1 MSKRKSRHPTPPT
14 RPGIAPRPPASAQHP
29 AAALAALTPLEI
41 ALLVLLVVA
50 GLLAN
55 LGPVGNNDIGFHLRL
70 GQEIAASGPPTV
82 DNHSFTAP
90 GVPYPDHEW
99 VAQLGLWGLFS
110 AFGVPGLAVAQGV
123 LIGISLGLVAYSV
136 KGPAPLRAVAVLPV
150 LLLGFDHS
158 EIRPHL
164 LGWIYIAALGILLE
178 RRRYAWILG
187 LLLLWANTHA
197 SVLLGVGLAGLSCL
211 EEAARTRNLRPLAWA
226 AAIATVPLLNP
237 YGLHVYTLFFQIS
250 DNADFVGEWQ
260 PYGAETWQFFLL
272 VAMVIGAAVGIL
284 KSRLNAFDAFRL
296 FVMATLSFQSSRTG
310 VVMAIFLAP
319 YFGRWYGAGI
329 ARWGRG
335 ARQAVLG
342 LSAVVVVGLLAVRV
356 RDGRA
361 LRLDLDAEHLPVAA
375 VEFIH
380 RHNLTGPM
388 YNDYNFGGYLLWKA
402 PELPVFMDG
411 RIEVYQGNV
420 LAQHLQVSRA
430 ALGWEEIADRYGI
443 QFFLVRPERGITSAL
458 LENPAWDL
466 VYFDY
471 NAAIFVRADGFEG
484 LKRLEVISP
493 TGNRDKAAIDAGIAE
508 MRYLLGENP
517 AFFGGHKVLAFL
529 LYKRGDM
536 TGSAASLR
544 RYLDLHPSGA
554 ELAETQ
560 ELLTALR
567 KRGMWTE

>member
-1 MSKRKSRHPTPPT
+1 ML
-14 RPGIAPRPPASAQHP
+14 I
-29 AAALAALTPLEI
+29 
-41 ALLVLLVVA
+41 VLA

-55 LGPVGNNDIGFHLRL
+55 LGPVGTNDIGFHLRL
-70 GQEIAASGPPTV
+70 GQEIAAAGPPSV

-90 GVPYPDHEW
+90 GAPYPDHEW
-99 VAQLGLWGLFS
+99 LAQLGLWGLFS
-110 AFGVPGLAVAQGV
+110 AFGVPGLAIAQGV
-123 LIGISLGLVAYSV
+123 LIGITLALVVYAAR
-136 KGPAPLRAVAVLPV
+136 GPAPLRALVVLPV

-164 LGWIYIAALGILLE
+164 LGWVYIAVLGLLLE
-178 RRRYAWILG
+178 RRRYDWTLG

-211 EEAARTRNLRPLAWA
+211 EDAARTRNVRPLGWA
-226 AAIATVPLLNP
+226 AAIAIVPLLNP
-237 YGLHVYTLFFQIS
+237 YGIHVYTLFFQIS

-260 PYGAETWQFFLL
+260 PYGTDTWQFFLL
-272 VAMVIGAAVGIL
+272 VGMVVGAAVGVV
-284 KSRLNAFDAFRL
+284 KSDLNLFDAFRL
-296 FVMATLSFQSSRTG
+296 LVLATLSFQSSRTG

-319 YFGRWYGAGI
+319 YFGRWYGADV
-329 ARWGRG
+329 AKWGRG
-335 ARQAVLG
+335 ARQVVLG
-342 LSAVVVVGLLAVRV
+342 LSTVLVLGLLAVRV

-375 VEFIH
+375 VDFIQ
-380 RHNLTGPM
+380 RHHLTGPM

-420 LAQHLQVSRA
+420 LDQHLQVSRA
-430 ALGWEEIADRYGI
+430 AQGWEAIADRYGI

-471 NAAIFVRADGFEG
+471 NAAIFVREDRFAG
-484 LKRLEVISP
+484 LKRLEVIAP
-493 TGNRDKAAIDAGIAE
+493 TGNRDKTAIDTGIAE
-508 MRYLLGENP
+508 MRYLLDENP

-529 LYKRGDM
+529 LYKRGDLA
-536 TGSAASLR
+536 GSAAALH
-544 RYLDLHPSGA
+544 RYLELHPSGS
-554 ELAETQ
+554 ELEETQ
-560 ELLTALR
+560 ELVRALR
-567 KRGMWTE
+567 KRGMWGE